1 MRDST
6 GTFGDLLPDSTRRND
21 ADRFVVTANA
31 ATPLEHPVRLVLHLS
46 GTDYTDSI
54 VFSIM
59 VGELTALD
67 PIPDNAVPVRYRAY
81 DNGDSSYAE
90 APVFEWF
97 DITGVG
103 TRLPLTEDDETVQL
117 DLPTA
122 FGPFYFYGRRF
133 TRLSVCG
140 NGWIAPGHT
149 TRTDYQN
156 TMLPSANTATML
168 ALLWD
173 DLYPPLSGGVWS
185 YHDEANHRFIIQF
198 DSMAYIFDPLEAY
211 DWYQLIIYDTTRA
224 AADGN
229 SVFTYQYLTA
239 NHYGSATV
247 GINDSTTTTGIQV
260 VFYDDYHRAALPLE
274 PGRAIKF
281 TTNAPAA
288 GVGESPTRREARADA
303 LRVLPNPFTAGTLIR
318 YSTGL
323 AGRVEL
329 AVYDAAGR
337 EVERLAFEARA
348 GDGRYYWRPQGLAPG
363 VYFLKLRTPDRE
375 FGARV
380 LLLE

>member
-1 MRDST
+1 
-6 GTFGDLLPDSTRRND
+6 LLVAQND
-21 ADRFVVTANA
+21 RPLHHIAQLANVA
-31 ATPLEHPVRLVLHLS
+31 GPS
-46 GTDYTDSI
+46 
-54 VFSIM
+54 VFHQA
-59 VGELTALD
+59 G
-67 PIPDNAVPVRYRAY
+67 
-81 DNGDSSYAE
+81 
-90 APVFEWF
+90 
-97 DITGVG
+97 
-103 TRLPLTEDDETVQL
+103 
-117 DLPTA
+117 
-122 FGPFYFYGRRF
+122 
-133 TRLSVCG
+133 
-140 NGWIAPGHT
+140 
-149 TRTDYQN
+149 
-156 TMLPSANTATML
+156 
-168 ALLWD
+168 
-173 DLYPPLSGGVWS
+173 
-185 YHDEANHRFIIQF
+185 
-198 DSMAYIFDPLEAY
+198 
-211 DWYQLIIYDTTRA
+211 QLIIYDTTRA